1 MLKKLK
7 AWIKEN
13 IIGDGTEKNFGSQKR
28 IKNDACRLLNENEAT
43 RHVDIGAKERV
54 VDKTL
59 HMLRTLDVPTPP
71 SSVQDF
77 LLSDLVLPV
86 AVDVLT
92 RIAMSEYEGD
102 EERENELIRA
112 SLDVSL
118 NALSQKQTR
127 GNEHTDST

>member
-1 MLKKLK
+1 
-7 AWIKEN
+7 
-13 IIGDGTEKNFGSQKR
+13 
-28 IKNDACRLLNENEAT
+28 LLNENEAT
-43 RHVDIGAKERV
+43 RHVDIASKERV

-71 SSVQDF
+71 SSVHDF

-102 EERENELIRA
+102 EERENELIRT